1 MTDTNKDGMGE
12 LARIEYVLRGL
23 WLNWAAA
30 FGAITLPLLMGL
42 FVPRIWLPFI
52 CLIAGYFISAK
63 MRRDISSGISSC
75 SILMRVA
82 ARVLLLSAAAMF
94 VVVILCTDWLVPTVI
109 HLDLYNSEIP
119 FVTCLVILDRKSVV

>member
-52 CLIAGYFISAK
+52 CPT
-63 MRRDISSGISSC
+63 RC
-75 SILMRVA
+75 
-82 ARVLLLSAAAMF
+82 
-94 VVVILCTDWLVPTVI
+94 LCASWL
-109 HLDLYNSEIP
+109 
-119 FVTCLVILDRKSVV
+119 R